1 MLPTREINDLV
12 FTIHVTVGVYFAT
25 FTQTPDTIVFSPGGS
40 LDPNTGHHRIFPWRT
55 ATQKHRTPSYFFPL
69 ADRYTETPD
78 TIVFSPGGPLHTNTG
93 HHRIFPWQT
102 ATHKYRTPSYF
113 PLADCCTETPDTIV
127 FFLWRTATQKLLF
140 G

>member
-1 MLPTREINDLV
+1 MQP
-12 FTIHVTVGVYFAT
+12 
-25 FTQTPDTIVFSPGGS
+25 SP
-40 LDPNTGHHRIFPWRT
+40 
-55 ATQKHRTPSYFFPL
+55 KHRTPSYFPL

-78 TIVFSPGGPLHTNTG
+78 TIVLFSPGGPLHRNTG
-93 HHRIFPWQT
+93 HHRIIFPLADCYTETPDTIVFFSLGGPLYRNTGHHRFFPWRT

-113 PLADCCTETPDTIV
+113 PLADRHTQIPDTIV